1 MIKIIIILI
10 ILFLLN
16 NFYLKETFSNTP
28 SFEWGIKSGKSNVSI
43 LNTNLIDSI
52 NNIPLLS
59 LYFDRREK
67 NCKYFYD
74 FFSINYGG
82 FSKTND
88 TNFLVPCPEES
99 NGCDTSIRF
108 EDKKQYSG
116 MNEPW
121 NQIKSL
127 RATEDIFKNGV
138 NMEEIEVDE
147 YNLYDFNNKPAYKI
161 GSDGKREVK
170 EYKQFYRRDDFLDQ
184 IPLLT
189 LTFIK
194 EDEDNGYI
202 EYDERN
208 YIIKTYIYKGLYS
221 PNNRDNKITVENIKK
236 FIVDTKKKENP

>member
-1 MIKIIIILI
+1 MI

-52 NNIPLLS
+52 KGNPGNNIPLLS

-108 EDKKQYSG
+108 EDNKQYSG
-116 MNEPW
+116 MNEAW

-127 RATEDIFKNGV
+127 RAAKEEPFQNKV

-161 GSDGKREVK
+161 GIDGKRKVK

-194 EDEDNGYI
+194 EDGDNGYI
-202 EYDERN
+202 EYKRSN

-236 FIVDTKKKENP
+236 FIEDTIKKETP